1 MNVWES
7 GVSKRRRTLTFRLCY
22 AVFVVLTGKKLYV
35 KINGNLQKSED
46 FKMQAKKTIRSYFI
60 MTFGT
65 LMMACGIYFFKFP
78 NNFSTGGVSALSILL
93 APIFP
98 QFTPGQF
105 MMFFNV
111 VLLALGLLVFGR
123 EFTFKTVYCTVLL
136 SAFTRVFEIAL
147 PMSEPFTEQKFL
159 ELIFAIIFTAGGSAI
174 LFNEGAS
181 SGGTDIVAMILQKYT
196 KLNIGKALLC
206 SDFLL
211 AAAAVVIFDAETG
224 FLSVFGLI
232 MKAFIVDDV
241 IDSINLSKCFI
252 IVTDKE
258 EEICKFIHT
267 QLHRGATVADARGSF
282 TSKEKKMII
291 TVLSR
296 PQAVRLKQYIKQV
309 DEKAF
314 SIITSSSDILGKGFR
329 TVI

>member
-1 MNVWES
+1 M
-7 GVSKRRRTLTFRLCY
+7 
-22 AVFVVLTGKKLYV
+22 
-35 KINGNLQKSED
+35 
-46 FKMQAKKTIRSYFI
+46 
-60 MTFGT
+60 
-65 LMMACGIYFFKFP
+65 
-78 NNFSTGGVSALSILL
+78 
-93 APIFP
+93 
-98 QFTPGQF
+98 
-105 MMFFNV
+105 
-111 VLLALGLLVFGR
+111 
-123 EFTFKTVYCTVLL
+123 
-136 SAFTRVFEIAL
+136 
-147 PMSEPFTEQKFL
+147 
-159 ELIFAIIFTAGGSAI
+159 
-174 LFNEGAS
+174 
-181 SGGTDIVAMILQKYT
+181 AMILHKYT

-282 TSKEKKMII
+282 TAKEKKMII